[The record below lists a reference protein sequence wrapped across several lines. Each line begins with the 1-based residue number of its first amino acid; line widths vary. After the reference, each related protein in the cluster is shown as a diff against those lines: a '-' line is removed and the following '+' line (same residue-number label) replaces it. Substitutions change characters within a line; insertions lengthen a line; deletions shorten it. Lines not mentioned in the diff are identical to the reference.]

1 MADNLSN
8 FLSNRR
14 APRSRKKTDETF
26 LEIALREHREGEIS
40 NISKTR
46 DANHLVSRLL
56 QSLQSTSWSE
66 RLRTLE
72 AIAIFSEQFPEVRA
86 AFQTNKVLPIL
97 MRHTIDDAA
106 AYPGKSEAEQVRN
119 YSLALIS
126 RWLVKPNPNPELQIA
141 KLYISRKRLQ
151 LPPPLADEKIPF
163 LISQKASGSHFSSS
177 SGVKAYKMDNKSG
190 DGGTS
195 STLHIITSKD
205 DYIDSIA
212 TSEDKTLEKDTYEA
226 SEIFSE
232 TRGCISNAT
241 RLLQMIVP
249 GLQDVFN
256 DETSETLKLHDSID
270 GTVERE
276 IKYDIKVEDE
286 EWEDVPERD
295 DVPKHDVPNRD
306 EPNRDVPNHD
316 HLTLKSASKVTLTS
330 TTAVGNKSS
339 SSSPIEVVAHSVV
352 SDEATDAIL
361 SSIKDSVFLLWH
373 VYIPQLVHLSKESV
387 KSTESECTQMTK
399 LIADAE
405 HVIELAKTVGINPD
419 VLKRSRKR
427 KG

>member
-14 APRSRKKTDETF
+14 APRTRKTTDESF
-26 LEIALREHREGEIS
+26 LEMALREYRDYREREIS
-40 NISKTR
+40 KISKTR
-46 DANHLVSRLL
+46 DANPLVSRLL
-56 QSLQSTSWSE
+56 QSLQSTSWLE
-66 RLRTLE
+66 KLRTLE
-72 AIAIFSEQFPEVRA
+72 AIALFCEQFPDVRA

-151 LPPPLADEKIPF
+151 LPPPLADEKVPF
-163 LISQKASGSHFSSS
+163 LLSQKASGIHLSSS
-177 SGVKAYKMDNKSG
+177 SGVKASKMDNKSG
-190 DGGTS
+190 DGRMS
-195 STLHIITSKD
+195 PTLHIITSND

-212 TSEDKTLEKDTYEA
+212 TSEDKTIEKDTYEVSA
-226 SEIFSE
+226 IFSE

-249 GLQDVFN
+249 GLQDVVN
-256 DETSETLKLHDSID
+256 EETSETLKLNDDSID
-270 GTVERE
+270 GITEKD

-286 EWEDVPERD
+286 VWEDVPERD
-295 DVPKHDVPNRD
+295 DVPKHDVPKHD
-306 EPNRDVPNHD
+306 EPQRD
-316 HLTLKSASKVTLTS
+316 LTLKSADKVTLTS
-330 TTAVGNKSS
+330 KTDIDKESS
-339 SSSPIEVVAHSVV
+339 SSSPVGVSHSVV

-361 SSIKDSVFLLWH
+361 SSIKDSVFLLSQ
-373 VYIPQLVHLSKESV
+373 VYVPQLVHLTV

-405 HVIELAKTVGINPD
+405 HVIEVGKTVGIHPD
-419 VLKRSRKR
+419 VLKRARKR
-427 KG
+427 KL

>member
-14 APRSRKKTDETF
+14 ASRKKTDETF

-177 SGVKAYKMDNKSG
+177 SRVKAYKMDNKSG

-205 DYIDSIA
+205 DNIDSIA
-212 TSEDKTLEKDTYEA
+212 SSEDKTLEKDTYEA

-256 DETSETLKLHDSID
+256 DETSETLKLNDDSID
-270 GTVERE
+270 GMIEKE

-295 DVPKHDVPNRD
+295 DVPKRDV
-306 EPNRDVPNHD
+306 PNRDVPNRD
-316 HLTLKSASKVTLTS
+316 HLTLKSAGKVTLTS
-330 TTAVGNKSS
+330 TTDIDKESS
-339 SSSPIEVVAHSVV
+339 SSSPVEVAHSVV
-352 SDEATDAIL
+352 RDEATDAIL
-361 SSIKDSVFLLWH
+361 SSIKDSVFLLYQ
-373 VYIPQLVHLSKESV
+373 VYIPQLVQLSKESV
-387 KSTESECTQMTK
+387 KSTESECAQTTK

-405 HVIELAKTVGINPD
+405 HVIEVAKTVGINPD

>member
-14 APRSRKKTDETF
+14 APSTRKTTDESF
-26 LEIALREHREGEIS
+26 LEMALREYRDYREREIS
-40 NISKTR
+40 KISKTR
-46 DANHLVSRLL
+46 DANPLVSRLL
-56 QSLQSTSWSE
+56 QSLQSTSWLE

-72 AIAIFSEQFPEVRA
+72 AIALFSEQFPEVRA

-106 AYPGKSEAEQVRN
+106 ANPGKSEAEQVRN

-151 LPPPLADEKIPF
+151 LPPPLADEKVPF
-163 LISQKASGSHFSSS
+163 LLSQKASGIHLSSS
-177 SGVKAYKMDNKSG
+177 SGVNASKMDNKSG
-190 DGGTS
+190 DGRMS
-195 STLHIITSKD
+195 PTLHIITSND

-212 TSEDKTLEKDTYEA
+212 TSEDKTIEKDTYEVSA
-226 SEIFSE
+226 IFSE

-249 GLQDVFN
+249 GLQDVVN
-256 DETSETLKLHDSID
+256 EETSETLKLNDDSID
-270 GTVERE
+270 GITEKD

-286 EWEDVPERD
+286 VWEDVPERD
-295 DVPKHDVPNRD
+295 
-306 EPNRDVPNHD
+306 
-316 HLTLKSASKVTLTS
+316 HLTLKSADKVTLSSKTDIDQE
-330 TTAVGNKSS
+330 SS
-339 SSSPIEVVAHSVV
+339 SSSPVGVPYSAV

-361 SSIKDSVFLLWH
+361 SSIKDSVFLLSQ
-373 VYIPQLVHLSKESV
+373 VYVPQLVHLTV
-387 KSTESECTQMTK
+387 KSTESECTQLTK

-405 HVIELAKTVGINPD
+405 HVIEVGKTVGIHPD
-419 VLKRSRKR
+419 VLKRARKR
-427 KG
+427 KL